1 MKLFCVLAYNSGP
14 GSVKKWLSQNNKK
27 DFDEFVENVPYSE
40 TANYIKKVYAS
51 YWVYTNIYKPL
62 KPPTFKGGF

>member
-1 MKLFCVLAYNSGP
+1 MEIFNGNEALCVLAYNSGP
-14 GSVKKWLSQNNKK
+14 GSVKKWLSNNTNK

-51 YWVYTNIYKPL
+51 YWVYTNIYK
-62 KPPTFKGGF
+62 